1 MIEAN
6 GAASLAVT
14 NQVHDA
20 CQHAVKLPADFRA
33 PSEFQAPFTLSGLSR
48 VTEPSLSHINSS
60 VKPPSEMR
68 TFGHQRPSRFGL
80 SSRQFTKEEIHMATR
95 QMKKYP
101 PSLAIKEMP
110 KISFLISQFGKK

>member
-14 NQVHDA
+14 NWVRDA
-20 CQHAVKLPADFRA
+20 CQHADELPADFRA
-33 PSEFQAPFTLSGLSR
+33 PSEFRAPFTLSGLSR

-80 SSRQFTKEEIHMATR
+80 SSRQTVHKRGNSHGDKTDGKVSTFT
-95 QMKKYP
+95 
-101 PSLAIKEMP
+101 SN
-110 KISFLISQFGKK
+110 